1 MAEGL
6 LPRLLLCRSNSFEL
20 RDGPF
25 VGDISRVQGGLRF
38 DEHDMNFL
46 VGDRE
51 MLDTARNNDKFA
63 FAHDGFA
70 VAEFH
75 AQRAFDHQEEFVL
88 VFMVMPDKLTLE
100 FDGFDMA
107 LVYFTDDSRIP
118 AVGKAAELFTQ
129 IDGFHGDD
137 FLEGS

>member
-25 VGDISRVQGGLRF
+25 VGEISRVQGSLRF

-46 VGDRE
+46 VGDGE
-51 MLDTARNNDKFA
+51 MLDTARNNDEFA

-70 VAEFH
+70 VAELH
-75 AQRAFDHQEEFVL
+75 AQRAFDHKEEFVL
-88 VFMVMPDKLTLE
+88 VLMVMPDKLTLE
-100 FDGFDMA
+100 FDGFDMTII
-107 LVYFTDDSRIP
+107 YFADDPGI
-118 AVGKAAELFTQ
+118 AVIGKMAELFTQ
-129 IDGFHGDD
+129 IDGFHDD
-137 FLEGS
+137 GLLDSP

>member
-1 MAEGL
+1 MAGGP
-6 LPRLLLCRSNSFEL
+6 LPRQQLWRSNSFEL

-25 VGDISRVQGGLRF
+25 VGEIARVQGSLWF
-38 DEHDMNFL
+38 DEYDVNFF
-46 VGDRE
+46 VGDGE

-63 FAHDGFA
+63 FTHHGFA
-70 VAEFH
+70 VAELH
-75 AQRAFDHQEEFVL
+75 AQRAFDHEEEFVL

-118 AVGKAAELFTQ
+118 AVGKAAELFAQ
-129 IDGFHGDD
+129 IDGFHDD
-137 FLEGS
+137 GLLDGP